1 MDGDIVIEKE
11 IQRMDTT
18 TPDETKGET
27 DAVAEDTKEDVKS
40 ESGSEMETIESTELK
55 SQNEGEKDAVA
66 EDTKEDVKSES
77 VKSQNEGEKDAV
89 AEDTKGDV
97 KPESMSETAA
107 IESTE
112 LPTKI
117 HVVEK
122 ESNATSPKLGKYLPL
137 TLETIEIVDKKETT
151 AVSEPSSN
159 SKVDSSETT
168 TLIGSTKILKDAKGN
183 AQKTPLNNRRYRNNY
198 RKIYRSHKYWKN
210 SHNCIMSNIDS
221 ILHQRDWMRFNA
233 MRPWLQ

>member
-55 SQNEGEKDAVA
+55 SQNDGEKDAVA
-66 EDTKEDVKSES
+66 EDTKE
-77 VKSQNEGEKDAV
+77 
-89 AEDTKGDV
+89 DV

-168 TLIGSTKILKDAKGN
+168 TLIGSSKIFKDAKGN
-183 AQKTPLNNRRYRNNY
+183 AQKTPLNNGKYQNNY
-198 RKIYRSHKYWKN
+198 RKIIRPPQFWKN
-210 SHNCIMSNIDS
+210 SYNYIMSNIDS